1 MAINSFIHFIVRIY
15 GLNYFCI
22 VFFIRSMSACMW
34 DRICCIFWSSSSF
47 LWISFISALSSSF
60 SFSSCF
66 ILQFRLLQVAPSQKT
81 NTTNVI
87 IVSGDV
93 MYLMNSSIILLV
105 CYRLKGLFCSLIPSV
120 RSRSWLLL
128 LLQFPTVCLL
138 SLVRSSIGILWICR
152 GISSLSGRLAL
163 LPISSLVCSS
173 WGMLVDKCL
182 YFHCTHLLDF
192 WGYEK

>member
-1 MAINSFIHFIVRIY
+1 
-15 GLNYFCI
+15 
-22 VFFIRSMSACMW
+22 
-34 DRICCIFWSSSSF
+34 
-47 LWISFISALSSSF
+47 
-60 SFSSCF
+60 
-66 ILQFRLLQVAPSQKT
+66 
-81 NTTNVI
+81 VI

-152 GISSLSGRLAL
+152 DRSSLSGRLAL
-163 LPISSLVCSS
+163 LLIALLVCSS
-173 WGMLVDKCL
+173 CDILVDKCL
-182 YFHCTHLLDF
+182 YLHCTHLLDF
-192 WGYEK
+192 WGYEKIKH

>member
-1 MAINSFIHFIVRIY
+1 
-15 GLNYFCI
+15 
-22 VFFIRSMSACMW
+22 MSACMW

-47 LWISFISALSSSF
+47 LCISFISALSSSF

-66 ILQFRLLQVAPSQKT
+66 ILQFRLLHVAPSQKT

-105 CYRLKGLFCSLIPSV
+105 CYRLKGLFCFLIPSV
-120 RSRSWLLL
+120 RSRSLLL
-128 LLQFPTVCLL
+128 LLLPFPTVCLL
-138 SLVRSSIGILWICR
+138 SLVRSSIDILWICR
-152 GISSLSGRLAL
+152 DRSSLSGRLAL

-173 WGMLVDKCL
+173 CGMLVDKCL
-182 YFHCTHLLDF
+182 YLHCTHLLDF
-192 WGYEK
+192 LGYEKIKH